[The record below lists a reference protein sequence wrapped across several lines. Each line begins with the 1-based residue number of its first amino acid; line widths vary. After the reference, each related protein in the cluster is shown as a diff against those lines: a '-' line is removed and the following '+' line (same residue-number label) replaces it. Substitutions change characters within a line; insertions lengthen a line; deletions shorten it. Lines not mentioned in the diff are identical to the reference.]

1 MKPIEIANKISEISG
16 IDLFNKSRKRNVIEH
31 RGLLCYILRDKLKMR
46 WEKIAKF
53 YKAQGW
59 PVNHATL
66 INSYNKWY
74 MYKTNEDVIS
84 ILNDFKFVEETQE
97 EITKIDRLETK
108 YINLQKKLED
118 PLVKLV
124 SRIPKEKKDLV
135 KEKLDLMSKEW

>member
-16 IDLFNKSRKRNVIEH
+16 INLFSKSRKRNVIEH

-97 EITKIDRLETK
+97 EIDKIDRLETK

>member
-31 RGLLCYILRDKLKMR
+31 RGLLCYILREKLKMR

-59 PVNHATL
+59 PLNHATL
-66 INSYNKWY
+66 INFYNKWY

-97 EITKIDRLETK
+97 EITKIDMLETK
-108 YINLQKKLED
+108 YTNLKNKLDD
-118 PLVKLV
+118 PLIKLV

-135 KEKLDLMSKEW
+135 KQKIDLMSKEW

>member
-97 EITKIDRLETK
+97 EIDKIDRLETK

>member
-16 IDLFNKSRKRNVIEH
+16 INLFSKSRKRNVIEH

-84 ILNDFKFVEETQE
+84 ILNDFKFVDETQE
-97 EITKIDRLETK
+97 EIDKIDRLETK

>member
-1 MKPIEIANKISEISG
+1 MKPIEIANRITEISG
-16 IDLFNKSRKRNVIEH
+16 IDLFNKSRKRNVVEH

-74 MYKTNEDVIS
+74 IYKTNEDVIS

-97 EITKIDRLETK
+97 EIDKIDRLETK

-135 KEKLDLMSKEW
+135 KEQLDKWIKIQ

>member
-16 IDLFNKSRKRNVIEH
+16 IDLFNKSRKRNVVEH

-66 INSYNKWY
+66 INIYNKWY
-74 MYKTNEDVIS
+74 MYKKNEDVIS

-97 EITKIDRLETK
+97 EIDKIDRLETK

>member
-1 MKPIEIANKISEISG
+1 MKPIEIANRITEISG
-16 IDLFNKSRKRNVIEH
+16 IDLFNKSRKRNVVEH

-74 MYKTNEDVIS
+74 IYKTNEDVIS

-97 EITKIDRLETK
+97 EIDKIDRLETK

>member
-1 MKPIEIANKISEISG
+1 MKPIEIANKITEISG
-16 IDLFNKSRKRNVIEH
+16 INLFSKSRKRNVIEH

-97 EITKIDRLETK
+97 EIDKIDRLETK

-135 KEKLDLMSKEW
+135 KEQLDKWIKIQ

>member
-1 MKPIEIANKISEISG
+1 MKPIEIANKITEISG
-16 IDLFNKSRKRNVIEH
+16 IDLFNKSRKRNVVEH
-31 RGLLCYILRDKLKMR
+31 RGLLCYILRDKSKMR

-74 MYKTNEDVIS
+74 IYKTNEDVIS
-84 ILNDFKFVEETQE
+84 ILNDFEFVDETQE
-97 EITKIDRLETK
+97 EIDKIDRLETK
-108 YINLQKKLED
+108 YTNLKNKLED

>member
-16 IDLFNKSRKRNVIEH
+16 IDLFNKSRKRNVEDH

-84 ILNDFKFVEETQE
+84 ILNDFKFVDETQE
-97 EITKIDRLETK
+97 EIDKIDRLETK

-135 KEKLDLMSKEW
+135 KEQLDKWIKIQ

>member
-16 IDLFNKSRKRNVIEH
+16 INLFSKSRKRNVIEH

-84 ILNDFKFVEETQE
+84 ILNDFKFLEETQE

>member
-1 MKPIEIANKISEISG
+1 MKPIEIANKITEISG
-16 IDLFNKSRKRNVIEH
+16 INLFSKSRKRNVIEH

-97 EITKIDRLETK
+97 EIDKIDRLETK

>member
-16 IDLFNKSRKRNVIEH
+16 IDLFNKSRKRNVVEH

-97 EITKIDRLETK
+97 EIDKIDRLETK

>member
-1 MKPIEIANKISEISG
+1 
-16 IDLFNKSRKRNVIEH
+16 
-31 RGLLCYILRDKLKMR
+31 
-46 WEKIAKF
+46 
-53 YKAQGW
+53 
-59 PVNHATL
+59 
-66 INSYNKWY
+66 

-97 EITKIDRLETK
+97 EIDKIDRLETK

>member
-1 MKPIEIANKISEISG
+1 MKPIEIANKITEISG
-16 IDLFNKSRKRNVIEH
+16 INLFSKSRKRNVIEH

-84 ILNDFKFVEETQE
+84 ILNDFKFVDETQE
-97 EITKIDRLETK
+97 EIDKIDRLETK

-135 KEKLDLMSKEW
+135 KEQLDKWIKIQ

>member
-16 IDLFNKSRKRNVIEH
+16 IDLFNKSRKRNVVEH

-97 EITKIDRLETK
+97 ERDKIDRLETK

-135 KEKLDLMSKEW
+135 KEKSDLMCKEW

>member
-1 MKPIEIANKISEISG
+1 MKPIEIANKITEISG
-16 IDLFNKSRKRNVIEH
+16 IDLFNKSRKRNVVEH
-31 RGLLCYILRDKLKMR
+31 RGLLCYILRDKSKMR

-74 MYKTNEDVIS
+74 IYKTNEDVIS
-84 ILNDFKFVEETQE
+84 ILNDFEFVDETQE
-97 EITKIDRLETK
+97 EIDKIDRLETK
-108 YINLQKKLED
+108 YTNLKNKLKD

>member
-1 MKPIEIANKISEISG
+1 MKPIEIANRITEISG
-16 IDLFNKSRKRNVIEH
+16 IDLFNKSRKRNVVEH

-97 EITKIDRLETK
+97 EIDKIDRLETK

>member
-1 MKPIEIANKISEISG
+1 MKPIEIANKITEISG
-16 IDLFNKSRKRNVIEH
+16 INLFSKSRKRNVIEH

-84 ILNDFKFVEETQE
+84 ILNDFKFVDETQE
-97 EITKIDRLETK
+97 EIDKIDRLETK
-108 YINLQKKLED
+108 YINLQKKYMIS
-118 PLVKLV
+118 VMN
-124 SRIPKEKKDLV
+124 I
-135 KEKLDLMSKEW
+135 M